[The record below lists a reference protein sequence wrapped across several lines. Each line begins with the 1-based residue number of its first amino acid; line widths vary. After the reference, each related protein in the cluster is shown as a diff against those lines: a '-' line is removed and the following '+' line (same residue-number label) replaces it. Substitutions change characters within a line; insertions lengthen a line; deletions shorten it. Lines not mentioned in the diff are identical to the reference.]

1 MSNNG
6 WGGFHRESGFAG
18 AHTVIAGR
26 EKHKLETDQPPTEE
40 RVQQP
45 EKHTPTQASGTYN
58 IYVPFEDKEDRITY
72 LQNTLQ
78 SLQNLAM
85 VVEAQLQREIEE

>member
-26 EKHKLETDQPPTEE
+26 NKHSLETDQQPTEE
-40 RVQQP
+40 QVQQP
-45 EKHTPTQASGTYN
+45 EKDTTTQASDTYS
-58 IYVPFEDKEDRITY
+58 IYVPFVDKENRITY

-85 VVEAQLQREIEE
+85 VVEAQLQREIEG